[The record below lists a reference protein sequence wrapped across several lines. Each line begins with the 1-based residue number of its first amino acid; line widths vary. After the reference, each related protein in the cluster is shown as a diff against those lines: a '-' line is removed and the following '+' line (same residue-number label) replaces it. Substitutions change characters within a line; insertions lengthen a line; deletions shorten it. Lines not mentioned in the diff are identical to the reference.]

1 MPDEDRMK
9 IAFVYD
15 VIYPYV
21 KGGVEKRVWELSVR
35 LAARGHDV
43 HIFGMKYWEGD
54 DILIRNGVILHG
66 VCPARPLYANGR
78 RTVGEAIMFSLRL
91 IPHMRK
97 YRFDVIDCQQFPYF
111 SCISTKAVSLLV
123 KTPLVITWHEV
134 WGDYWYMY
142 LGRGAGAMGKFI
154 ERRVARLTP
163 HGIAVSKTTKERLIP
178 VGGPETIAI
187 IPNGVDQKRI
197 AAISP
202 AADRSDLIFAG
213 RLIREKHADL
223 LVRAFAILSEEHPR
237 LTLSIIGDGPERE
250 LLIGLIR
257 EKGLRD
263 RILIRGFEAEHDDL
277 IARIKASK
285 VFVLPSTREGFG
297 ITALEALACG
307 LPVVTVDHPANAL
320 REIISEKNGFL
331 CALSAED
338 LADKIREAL
347 AHHEEMRDACI
358 ATAAAFDWDCIAA
371 ESEEY
376 YRSVI
381 DGGKKSI
388 DQGPANF

>member
-1 MPDEDRMK
+1 MPEPERMK

-35 LAARGHDV
+35 LAKRGHDV
-43 HIFGMKYWEGD
+43 HIFGMKYWDGD
-54 DILIRNGVILHG
+54 NILIREGVILHG

-78 RTVGEAIMFSLRL
+78 RTVGEAIGFSLRL

-97 YRFDVIDCQQFPYF
+97 YRFDLIDCQQFPYF
-111 SCISTKAVSLLV
+111 SCISAKAVSLLV

-134 WGDYWYMY
+134 WGDYWYTY
-142 LGRGAGAMGKFI
+142 LGRTGAIGKFI
-154 ERRVARLTP
+154 ECRVSRLTP
-163 HGIAVSKTTKERLIP
+163 HAIAVSKTTKEQLIP
-178 VGGPETIAI
+178 VGGPKTIAI

-202 AADRSDLIFAG
+202 TADRSDLIFAG

-223 LVRAFAILSEEHPR
+223 LVRAFAILSEEHPG
-237 LTLSIIGDGPERE
+237 LMLIIIGDGPERE
-250 LLIGLIR
+250 SLVGLIR
-257 EKGLRD
+257 EKGLGD
-263 RILIRGFEAEHDDL
+263 RIRIRGFEAEHDDL

-320 REIISEKNGFL
+320 REIITEKNGFL

-347 AHHEEMRDACI
+347 AHHEEMRDACT

-381 DGGKKSI
+381 AKT
-388 DQGPANF
+388 GPAKKTV

>member
-1 MPDEDRMK
+1 MPEQDRMK

-35 LAARGHDV
+35 LAEKGHEV
-43 HIFGMKYWEGD
+43 HIFGMKYWDGD
-54 DILIRNGVILHG
+54 DILIRDGLILHG

-78 RTVGEAIMFSLRL
+78 RTLGEAILFGIRL
-91 IPHMRK
+91 IPHMRT
-97 YRFDVIDCQQFPYF
+97 YRFDLIDCQQFPYF
-111 SCISTKAVSLLV
+111 SCLSAKVISLFG
-123 KTPLVITWHEV
+123 KTPLVITWHEA
-134 WGDYWYMY
+134 WGDYWYTY
-142 LGRGAGAMGKFI
+142 LGRAGAMGKFI
-154 ERRVARLTP
+154 ERFVARLTP
-163 HGIAVSKTTKERLIP
+163 YVIVVSKTTQEQLIRL
-178 VGGPETIAI
+178 GHQKTIAI

-223 LVRAFAILSEEHPR
+223 LVRAFAMLSEEHPR

-263 RILIRGFEAEHDDL
+263 RVRIRGFEAEHDDL

-307 LPVVTVDHPANAL
+307 LPVVTVDHPANAI
-320 REIISEKNGFL
+320 RELITEKNGFL
-331 CALSAED
+331 SSLSAED
-338 LADKIREAL
+338 FADKIREAL
-347 AHHEEMRDACI
+347 AHHEEMRDACT
-358 ATAAAFDWDCIAA
+358 ATAAAFDWDRIAA
-371 ESEEY
+371 ESEDY
-376 YRSVI
+376 YRSAI
-381 DGGKKSI
+381 ATT
-388 DQGPANF
+388 GPAK